1 MQEGQVSETG
11 THDELMARKGVYYQL
26 VMLQTLAEKEEH
38 DLCET
43 GSLITEDER
52 G

>member
-1 MQEGQVSETG
+1 VQDGQVAESG
-11 THDELMARKGVYYQL
+11 SHNDLMERKGVYYQL

-38 DLCET
+38 ELEET